1 MAAQADAGV
10 WRKAAPAAVEGLA
23 TAAQAADV
31 GAWQKAVPAA
41 VEGRDQR
48 CFGGAAHSVYRRVVL
63 RVCPFAR
70 EPCMFGV
77 AGVRGVR
84 AYVYRHQP
92 LSDATAWGMETCE
105 ISDFHGSE
113 LCEIRVFA

>member
-41 VEGRDQR
+41 VPWR
-48 CFGGAAHSVYRRVVL
+48 GAISVPMSHS
-63 RVCPFAR
+63 A
-70 EPCMFGV
+70 
-77 AGVRGVR
+77 
-84 AYVYRHQP
+84 P
-92 LSDATAWGMETCE
+92 LMTSSRPVSLA
-105 ISDFHGSE
+105 
-113 LCEIRVFA
+113 